1 MKEKLKYYSLKNI
14 LSKDAQYNIIFGE
27 RSNGKTYACLKYAL
41 ERYFKNNEQFG
52 LVRRWREDFQSKR
65 GASMFDALVE
75 NGVIADLSN
84 GVWTN
89 VFFQSGRWWLTK
101 TDEDGKRII
110 CNEPIGY
117 AFALSNMEHDKSTSY
132 PRITT
137 IIFDEFLTRD
147 TYQNDEFVLFMN
159 IISTIVRQR
168 NDVKI
173 FMLGN
178 TVNKSSPY
186 FNEMGLKHI
195 TQMNK
200 GDIDVY
206 TYGDSNLRVAVE
218 YADSISKKGK
228 PSDVYFAFDNPKLH
242 MITSGEWE
250 IGLYPHRP
258 VKYFTKDIL
267 FTYFIIWED
276 NLLQCEIVQVDN
288 HLFTFIHRKTTELK
302 NEDDDIVFSINY
314 DSRPNWIRNIMKT
327 NTNVTKK
334 ILKFFKEDRVFY
346 QDNDVGE
353 IVRNYLQWCGS
364 IRN

>member
-1 MKEKLKYYSLKNI
+1 MAKLKYYSLKNI
-14 LSKDAQYNIIFGE
+14 LAKDAQYNIIFGE
-27 RSNGKTYACLKYAL
+27 RSNGKTYAALEYAL
-41 ERYFKNNEQFG
+41 ERYFKYGEQFG
-52 LVRRWREDFQSKR
+52 LIRRWREDFVSKR
-65 GASMFDALVE
+65 GQTMFDAHIA
-75 NGVIADLSN
+75 NNVIHDLSN
-84 GVWTN
+84 GKWTG
-89 VFFQSGRWWLTK
+89 VFYQSGRWWLSRM
-101 TDEDGKRII
+101 DEDGKLIRSAD
-110 CNEPIGY
+110 CIGY

-132 PRITT
+132 PLITT

-147 TYQNDEFVLFMN
+147 VYQNDEFVLFMN
-159 IISTIVRQR
+159 IVSTIVRQR
-168 NDVKI
+168 DNVKI

-195 TQMNK
+195 TQMKK

-206 TYGDSNLRVAVE
+206 TYGESKLKVAVE

-258 VKYFTKDIL
+258 VKYKPKDIL
-267 FTYFIIWED
+267 FIYFIIWED
-276 NLLQCEIVQVDN
+276 TILQCEIVQVEN
-288 HLFTFIHRKTTELK
+288 NLFTFIHRKSTELQD
-302 NEDDDIVFSINY
+302 EDNDVIFSLNY
-314 DSRPNWIRNIMKT
+314 DSRPNWIRNILKA

-334 ILKFFKEDRVFY
+334 IYKFFKEDKVFY

-364 IRN
+364 IRS